1 MFVEHYTE
9 LAIAADDIA
18 ERIRF
23 LVFAAPGT
31 CNLCTCN
38 LSTCNLCTC
47 NLCTCKEF
55 SKLSPIEEVRGVPTA
70 KDMIVILI
78 KSDVRVIRTA
88 LDVLKAAQNSTNEST
103 VSLVFGRMRV
113 HETRVWT

>member
-18 ERIRF
+18 EHIRS

-31 CNLCTCN
+31 YNMCTY
-38 LSTCNLCTC
+38 
-47 NLCTCKEF
+47 KEF
-55 SKLSPIEEVRGVPTA
+55 AKFSPIEEVRGVPTA

-78 KSDVRVIRTA
+78 KSDERVIRTA
-88 LDVLKAAQNSTNEST
+88 LDVLKTAQNSTNEST
-103 VSLVFGRMRV
+103 VSLVFGRM
-113 HETRVWT
+113 

>member
-38 LSTCNLCTC
+38 LSTC

-113 HETRVWT
+113 HETSVWT